1 MINDGIDTTP
11 TCDLMLELSQL
22 EKKIDLMI
30 MKYELIR
37 EELIK
42 RFPLLEESESF
53 QSKIKK

>member
-42 RFPLLEESESF
+42 RFPSLEESESF